1 MKVASR
7 LAKDFATQHNSSG
20 KLSQN
25 VKDILSKMT
34 EKTRIGKTKSQQS
47 IASKNFSHIRLKSLE
62 KHNTPTKPEPEKHSS
77 VSLEQDNNFK
87 SEIMSTL
94 AATLK
99 KREIQ
104 ISKSIDK
111 LFESS
116 IAINT
121 EILSV
126 YLEKEVNIINK
137 IAYEYKNRMD
147 EHTDERL
154 NWLRKLQLGLD
165 KYQMTASTLLENLE
179 KNHSQNL
186 RTRKDFMEDME
197 RIHSIHQS
205 EITKLYEEIDKSTE
219 HFHKVMSISVKETQ
233 RKSSFTT
240 SQLKSLFEFCIED
253 GMTIELLDELDVK
266 FYGGEFD
273 KGFDQD
279 MLTTGD

>member
-1 MKVASR
+1 MSCDHYRA
-7 LAKDFATQHNSSG
+7 
-20 KLSQN
+20 
-25 VKDILSKMT
+25 
-34 EKTRIGKTKSQQS
+34 
-47 IASKNFSHIRLKSLE
+47 SHIRLQSLE
-62 KHNTPTKPEPEKHSS
+62 KPNTPTKPKPEKHSS
-77 VSLEQDNNFK
+77 ESIISLEQDNNFK
-87 SEIMSTL
+87 RKLNHSEIMSAL

-165 KYQMTASTLLENLE
+165 KYQLTASTLLENLE

-219 HFHKVMSISVKETQ
+219 HFRKVMSISVKETQ

-240 SQLKSLFEFCIED
+240 SQLKSLFE
-253 GMTIELLDELDVK
+253 L
-266 FYGGEFD
+266 
-273 KGFDQD
+273 
-279 MLTTGD
+279 

>member
-87 SEIMSTL
+87 RKLNHSEIMSTL

-219 HFHKVMSISVKETQ
+219 HFHKVMSIS
-233 RKSSFTT
+233 
-240 SQLKSLFEFCIED
+240 D